1 MLLQQVKRGGRVFC
15 PRDGAWHCVNREC
28 GPPRGENGCKL
39 YAGVAGAF
47 GEGITI
53 KCRYD
58 EPTTRQAIK
67 KGEA

>member
-15 PRDGAWHCVNREC
+15 PRDGAWHSLNQQC
-28 GPPRGENGCKL
+28 GKHCKL
-39 YAGVAGAF
+39 YAGAEGQF

-58 EPTTRQAIK
+58 EPATRQAIV
-67 KGEA
+67 KGVK